1 VVVVARELR
10 GQPDNTPHR
19 NGTDDRALGRALA
32 LAFPAGVIG
41 LFILVASGRRAARAE
56 RPAPAA
62 AADVADSFFADSIF
76 A

>member
-1 VVVVARELR
+1 MVVVARELR

-41 LFILVASGRRAARAE
+41 LFILVASGRRAARPIKQSD
-56 RPAPAA
+56 RPTRTRGGRR
-62 AADVADSFFADSIF
+62 VADFA
-76 A
+76 